1 MWTFLRYTIENFM
14 PNTVF
19 ASNSGSMRKRLL
31 LGVLGVFILLFAL
44 GYWVFHKSKIIDTYP
59 IEILNQNYGPV
70 IAATPE
76 EVKNNYQ
83 TAVSQIQAELA
94 DPSKTTEQK
103 NKALEDFFF
112 SARVPQELREA
123 HLQALLKTQSAGSI
137 EQKVAIVSTLS
148 VKGAASTSTPQ

>member
-1 MWTFLRYTIENFM
+1 M

-19 ASNSGSMRKRLL
+19 TSNSGSTRKRLL
-31 LGVLGVFILLFAL
+31 LGVLGVFIFLFGL
-44 GYWVFHKSKIIDTYP
+44 GYWIFHKSKIIDTYP
-59 IEILNQNYGPV
+59 IEVLNQNYGPV

-83 TAVSQIQAELA
+83 TAISQIQSELA
-94 DPSKTTEQK
+94 DPSKTIDQK

-112 SARVPQELREA
+112 SARVPQESRQA

-137 EQKVAIVSTLS
+137 EQKAQIVSTLS
-148 VKGAASTSTPQ
+148 VKGTASTSTPQ